1 MRKKCYRF
9 FGAFLTAH
17 SNWLNKMSEKG
28 YRLIRIGKL
37 LYEFEPCTPGQYL
50 YQVEFVADK
59 SKDNAEDYVHFL
71 EDIGYRVFFKNI
83 NLNYSIGKIRWRP
96 WAEQGGK
103 ISTNKSTFNHELLI
117 VEKTSDGKP
126 FELHTT
132 YEDKAEYCRQL
143 QKPWLFLFLAAAI
156 MGIIMRTWIWGIISV
171 ASLIVLIMYQIE
183 HTRLRK
189 LSKEKEW

>member
-9 FGAFLTAH
+9 FGALLTAQ
-17 SNWLNKMSEKG
+17 SNWLNKLSEKG
-28 YRLIRIGKL
+28 FRLIRAGKL
-37 LYEFEPCTPGQYL
+37 LYEFEPCAPGQYQ

-83 NLNYSIGKIRWRP
+83 NLNYSVGKFRWRP
-96 WAEQGGK
+96 WAEQGGVLS
-103 ISTNKSTFNHELLI
+103 ISKTTFNHELLI

-126 FELHTT
+126 FELRTT
-132 YEDKAEYCRQL
+132 YEDKAWYCRRL

-156 MGIIMRTWIWGIISV
+156 VGIFMRTWIWGILSV
-171 ASLIVLIMYQIE
+171 TSFIVLMAYQAE
-183 HTRLRK
+183 YTRVQK